1 MIVNTNWLKKYT
13 DFTFSAAELAE
24 RLTAIGLESNL
35 IEGKKNGLENILV
48 AEILTVEPHPNA
60 DRLTLC
66 TVSTGEKQLEVVC
79 GAPNVKQG
87 QKVPLALVGTT
98 LPNGMTLKPTK
109 IRGVVSEGMLCAEDE
124 LGISDDHS
132 GIMILE
138 QDAVVGSRLSDYLA
152 INGKSLEIDL
162 TPNRPD
168 CASHIGVAREIALIT
183 GGELHKPVV
192 NLKES
197 HEPTSDYIK
206 IEITDPTGCPRYAA
220 RLIRGV
226 KIGPSPDWLAK
237 SLESIGQRSINN
249 VVDAANYVLMETG
262 HPLHT
267 FDYAN
272 LQGQKIVVRLAKPGE
287 KVVTLDGVEREL
299 SSDIL
304 LICDNERPVAIAGI
318 MGLANSEINDD
329 TIDVLLESAYFN
341 PGVIRKGARFLGMQ
355 TEASYR
361 FERGTDYEGLIYA
374 LNRLATLIVEVAGGR
389 ICRGIVDNYPN
400 PIKPRK
406 IVMRYE
412 RTNRLIGM
420 NFGPD
425 WINRVLTGLGCE
437 IINSNKKEIAVI
449 VPSWRP
455 DLEREVDLIEE
466 IVRVYGMSKVP
477 SAKYIQI
484 VPMETVN
491 ERYDLIE
498 KLRSFVAGCGY
509 SELYCNSLVSAKA
522 ANFWSE
528 SAGKLKLRNPLGQ
541 DMAYLRTSLLPGMIA
556 AVKHN
561 FNHYRSDLQ
570 LFELGFV
577 QAFAPQAETLAEE
590 SLHLGVILTGYLDE
604 PNWAYPRR
612 VSNIFFLKG
621 LAEAITRQFG
631 IRNINFKKAENSH
644 FKHLI
649 QIFIGESHL
658 GYLGELAPDYL
669 GKEWDVEAPVNGM
682 ELNVEVILN
691 SLNLAKMYHEPPVF
705 PFTERDISIIVDRA
719 IPVAKIIANMQK
731 SGGNLLREIRFYDLY
746 LGKNIDKKEKSLTFN
761 LLFQASD
768 RTLTDAEV
776 DQIMAKIYKNLSR
789 ELHARLR

>member
-13 DFTFSAAELAE
+13 DFPFSPAELAE
-24 RLTAIGLESNL
+24 RLTAIGLEANL
-35 IEGKKNGLENILV
+35 IEDKSTGLENIIV
-48 AEILTVEPHPNA
+48 AEILAVRPHPNA
-60 DRLTLC
+60 DRLTIC

-87 QKVPLALVGTT
+87 QKVPLALVETT

-109 IRGVVSEGMLCAEDE
+109 IRGVISEGMLCAEDE
-124 LGISDDHS
+124 LGLSNDHS

-138 QDAVVGSRLSDYLA
+138 QDATVGSRLSDYLA
-152 INGKSLEIDL
+152 TDGKSLEIDL

-168 CASHIGVAREIALIT
+168 CASHIGVAREITLMT
-183 GGELHKPVV
+183 GNELRKPAI
-192 NLKES
+192 NLKEIQQ
-197 HEPTSDYIK
+197 PTSDS
-206 IEITDPTGCPRYAA
+206 IEIEIADPVGCPRYAA

-226 KIGPSPDWLAK
+226 KIGPSPDWLVK

-267 FDYAN
+267 FDYAH
-272 LQGQKIVVRLAKPGE
+272 LKGQKIVVRRAKPGE

-299 SSDIL
+299 SGDVL
-304 LICDNERPVAIAGI
+304 LICDSEKPVAIAGI

-329 TIDVLLESAYFN
+329 TRDVLLESAYFN

-361 FERGTDYEGLIYA
+361 FERGTDYEGLLYA
-374 LNRLATLIVEVAGGR
+374 LNRLAALIVEVAGGQ

-400 PIKPRK
+400 PIKARR
-406 IVMRYE
+406 VVLRYE

-420 NFGPD
+420 NFEPD
-425 WINRVLTGLGCE
+425 WIKKVLTGLGCE
-437 IINSNKKEIAVI
+437 IINSAESEITVT
-449 VPSWRP
+449 VPTWRP

-484 VPMETVN
+484 VPMETIN

-498 KLRSFVAGCGY
+498 KLRFFVAGCGY
-509 SELYCNSLVSAKA
+509 SELYCNSLVSARA
-522 ANFWSE
+522 AEFGAE
-528 SAGKLKLRNPLGQ
+528 SGDKLKLRNPLGQ
-541 DMAYLRTSLLPGMIA
+541 DMTYLRTSLLPGMIA

-561 FNHYRSDLQ
+561 FNHYRTDLR

-612 VSNIFFLKG
+612 ASNIFFLKG
-621 LAEAITRQFG
+621 LVEAIAKQFG
-631 IRNINFKKAENSH
+631 LQPINFQKAANPYY
-644 FKHLI
+644 KHLI
-649 QIFIGESHL
+649 QILTGEAKL
-658 GYLGELAPDYL
+658 GYLGELAPGYL
-669 GKEWDVEAPVNGM
+669 DKEWDIQLPVNSM
-682 ELNVEVILN
+682 ELNVEVILK
-691 SLNLAKMYHEPPVF
+691 SLNLTKTYHEPPAF
-705 PFTERDISIIVDRA
+705 PFTERDISIIVDRT
-719 IPVAKIIANMQK
+719 IPVDKVIENIRQN
-731 SGGNLLREIRFYDLY
+731 GGNLLREIRFYDLY

-761 LLFQASD
+761 LLFQAND

-776 DQIMAKIYKNLSR
+776 DQIMATIYANLSR
-789 ELHARLR
+789 ELNARLR